1 MKPQIAAVF
10 LDATVAQLELPAA
23 EEEVMPGVP
32 WGTVDAFPTPA
43 YWLYQVLARRLA
55 GEGHGYRIGST
66 LAEEVSACL
75 LGGHGMPASVG
86 VAAFQALRARG
97 LLATTPTAEAF
108 EVALSAPLQIGS
120 RSVRYRFAR
129 QKSRY
134 LAAALRRL
142 HEVPPPVSSGRLLR
156 DALLTIPGIGFKT
169 ASWVARNWLSADDVA
184 ILDIHI
190 MRAGALGRFL
200 TPGLTVERHY
210 LRLEEEFIAFSRAL
224 RVRPSEL
231 DAVIWLE
238 MASSARTVSRLLQSD
253 STRSRTHP
261 GRAHAEETRLFD

>member
-10 LDATVAQLELPAA
+10 LDATVAQLELPASD
-23 EEEVMPGVP
+23 EEVMPSLR

-55 GEGHGYRIGST
+55 GEGRGYRIGNT

-86 VAAFQALRARG
+86 VAAFQALRTRG
-97 LLATTPTAEAF
+97 LLASTPTAEELEA
-108 EVALSAPLQIGS
+108 ALSTPLQIGS
-120 RSVRYRFAR
+120 RSVRYRFVR

-134 LAAALRRL
+134 LAAALRQL
-142 HEVPPPVSSGRLLR
+142 HEAPPPVLSGRVLR
-156 DALLTIPGIGFKT
+156 DALLTISGIGFKT

-184 ILDIHI
+184 ILDVHI
-190 MRAGALGRFL
+190 LRAGALGGFL
-200 TPGLTVERHY
+200 SPGLTVERHY
-210 LRLEEEFIAFSRAL
+210 LRLEEEFIAFSRAM

-238 MASSARTVSRLLQSD
+238 MASSARTVGRLLQSG

-261 GRAHAEETRLFD
+261 GRAHADEARLFD